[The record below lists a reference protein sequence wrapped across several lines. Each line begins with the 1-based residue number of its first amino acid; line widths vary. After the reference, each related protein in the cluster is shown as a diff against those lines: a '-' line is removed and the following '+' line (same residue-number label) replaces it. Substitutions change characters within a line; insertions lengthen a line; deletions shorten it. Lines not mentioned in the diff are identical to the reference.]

1 MRDQIRRAF
10 ESMTEAPHPALR
22 SALRARLEA
31 GTGAGDGPPRFW
43 RLSVAVTLAA
53 GLVGLAFVANLSLSP
68 RGGTR
73 PGPAAAAS
81 ASPSAEPTATPT
93 PTPAPSPSPTV
104 SSTPPSSCAAFSGGT
119 PSGSNVTDVRVGT
132 SAGYDRFVIQFDGPV
147 PAYSIAPQSSSSFME
162 DPTGKTIQVQGSN
175 GIKIVVH
182 GASGFDLNGK
192 QTFAGAHD
200 LKPGYSTLK
209 EARQLGD
216 FERAFS
222 WVLGLSQPACL
233 NVTTLTGPDRLVV
246 DILKP

>member
-1 MRDQIRRAF
+1 MRDQVRRAF
-10 ESMTEAPHPALR
+10 EAMTEAPHPAFR
-22 SALRARLEA
+22 SVLRARLEA
-31 GTGAGDGPPRFW
+31 GPSRQQPRVL
-43 RLSVAVTLAA
+43 RLSIAATLVA
-53 GLVGLAFVANLSLSP
+53 GIVGLAFVAGVSLLP
-68 RGGTR
+68 RGGVTR
-73 PGPAAAAS
+73 PAPAATSS
-81 ASPSAEPTATPT
+81 ASPSSEPTATPT
-93 PTPAPSPSPTV
+93 PAPSPTANGAAVPT
-104 SSTPPSSCAAFSGGT
+104 TACATASGGAA
-119 PSGSNVTDVRVGT
+119 SMANVTDVRVGT
-132 SAGYDRFVIQFDGPV
+132 AAGYDRFVIQFDGPV
-147 PAYSIAPQSSSSFME
+147 PAHSIAPQSSSSFME